1 MICSVYISCHL
12 LIKMRQLG
20 AIIKEAIIMKER
32 TKEIDDQQIVTIDKV
47 FMGFLLGIVAILSL
61 WFISGLFFVILK

>member
-1 MICSVYISCHL
+1 MQ
-12 LIKMRQLG
+12 QLG
-20 AIIKEAIIMKER
+20 TIIKEAIIMKEH

-47 FMGFLLGIVAILSL
+47 FMGFLFGIVAILSL